1 MEFITSGIFIALWL
15 GILTSISPCPLAT
28 NIAAISFVS
37 KRVGSVSKILLTGML
52 YTFGRMLAYTLLS
65 MVIIFSLISVP
76 EIARFLQKYIN
87 IILGPLLIIVG
98 LIMTNI
104 IKFNLSIG
112 SKLSDKIGSKAEKS
126 GIWGGI
132 FLGFIFALSFC
143 PVSAGIFFGSL
154 LPLSLKYNSAVI
166 LPFVY
171 GIGTALP
178 VLVFAVVISFS
189 ANYVGKVYNQLQ
201 KFEWWAQRITGVLFI
216 AIGLYFIY
224 RYWF

>member
-1 MEFITSGIFIALWL
+1 MEFITSGILIALWL

-37 KRVGSVSKILLTGML
+37 KKVGSVSKILLTGML

-65 MVIIFSLISVP
+65 MVIIFSIISVP

-112 SKLSDKIGSKAEKS
+112 GKLSDKIGTRAEKS
-126 GIWGGI
+126 GIWGGL

-154 LPLSLKYNSAVI
+154 LPLSLKYNSAII

-189 ANYVGKVYNQLQ
+189 ANYVGKVYNKLQ
-201 KFEWWAQRITGVLFI
+201 KFEWWAQRITGILFI
-216 AIGLYFIY
+216 LIGLYFIY

>member
-1 MEFITSGIFIALWL
+1 MEFITSGILVALWL

-37 KRVGSVSKILLTGML
+37 KKVGSVPAILLTGLL

-65 MVIIFSLISVP
+65 MAIIYSIISVP
-76 EIARFLQKYIN
+76 EVARFLQKYIN

-98 LIMTNI
+98 LILINI
-104 IKFNLSIG
+104 IKFNFNIG
-112 SKLSDKIGSKAEKS
+112 GKLSEKIGVKAEKS
-126 GIWGGI
+126 GFWGGLL
-132 FLGFIFALSFC
+132 LGFIFALSFC

-154 LPLSLKYNSAVI
+154 LPLSIKFNSAVL
-166 LPFVY
+166 LPFFY

-178 VLVFAVVISFS
+178 VLIFAVVISFS
-189 ANYVGKVYNQLQ
+189 ANYVGKIYNSLQ

-216 AIGLYFIY
+216 LIGLYFIY
-224 RYWF
+224 KYLF

>member
-1 MEFITSGIFIALWL
+1 MEFISSGILVSFWL

-37 KRVGSVSKILLTGML
+37 KKIGSVQAILLTGIL

-65 MVIIFSLISVP
+65 VVIIYSLISVP

-98 LIMTNI
+98 LILINI
-104 IKFNLSIG
+104 IKFSFSIG
-112 SKLSDKIGSKAEKS
+112 GKLTDRIGAKAEKS
-126 GIWGGI
+126 GIWGGLL
-132 FLGFIFALSFC
+132 LGFIFALSLC

-154 LPLSLKYNSAVI
+154 LPLSIKFNSTVV
-166 LPFVY
+166 LPFIY
-171 GIGTALP
+171 GIGTAIP
-178 VLVFAVVISFS
+178 VLAFAIVISFS

-201 KFEWWAQRITGVLFI
+201 KFEWWAQRITGFLFI
-216 AIGLYFIY
+216 LIGLYLIY